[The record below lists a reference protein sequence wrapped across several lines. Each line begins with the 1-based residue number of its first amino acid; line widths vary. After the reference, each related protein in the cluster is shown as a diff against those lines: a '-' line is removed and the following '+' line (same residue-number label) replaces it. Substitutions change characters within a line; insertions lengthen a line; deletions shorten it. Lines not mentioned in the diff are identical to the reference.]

1 MPTHSRPQQ
10 PVVAT
15 DSAPSRRSQTPQ
27 SAVLLTVLLVWACS
41 KEAKPAVTQ
50 APATQTTAAAAP
62 PPAAELPVAPTATAA
77 LPTPWQ
83 PPATLAIWQ
92 SEDRKLHLL
101 PADAVRPLLDPD
113 LRGPVAVQ
121 QLAWQTAATLW
132 LTQQLL
138 QSQLGD
144 SERARIDDAARLA
157 LLDETSKN
165 GSAEAWMRTQQRA
178 GRTVE
183 ARRAEVWVEAA
194 LTAALV
200 RQGDVP
206 LDEKLVIDRWTKRA
220 GRFATPAQTTVT
232 VFTAIGTLAKA
243 EAHKRLRDAAAAL
256 AAGQTMEAAG
266 TANGLQVHRHDG
278 AADRLERPLEQAVLA
293 TKPGQATAPVRTSSG
308 WQLAVV
314 TRLEPAAVLPLAS
327 ARPLVEAQ
335 LRDEARVGQRRTLRA
350 ALLAA
355 ANVRW
360 QPPLDVLLPP
370 TDLALPA
377 APTSDTVPPG
387 VPQ

>member
-1 MPTHSRPQQ
+1 
-10 PVVAT
+10 
-15 DSAPSRRSQTPQ
+15 
-27 SAVLLTVLLVWACS
+27 
-41 KEAKPAVTQ
+41 
-50 APATQTTAAAAP
+50 
-62 PPAAELPVAPTATAA
+62 
-77 LPTPWQ
+77 
-83 PPATLAIWQ
+83 
-92 SEDRKLHLL
+92 
-101 PADAVRPLLDPD
+101 
-113 LRGPVAVQ
+113 
-121 QLAWQTAATLW
+121 
-132 LTQQLL
+132 
-138 QSQLGD
+138 
-144 SERARIDDAARLA
+144 
-157 LLDETSKN
+157 
-165 GSAEAWMRTQQRA
+165 
-178 GRTVE
+178 
-183 ARRAEVWVEAA
+183 VWVEAA